1 MPPPDAHPPI
11 TSSPNA
17 WRRLHAALMPD
28 YNRQATTFWWLMALL
43 GLAACAQSLASL
55 ASLPASALLQVVGGI
70 TLAMLMGLFPLK
82 IPRTNQSFSLGEVFI
97 FLLLLA
103 HGAAAGCVAAALEA
117 LVSSWRSSKRWT
129 TRLGSTAIA
138 ASVMFACGHALQE
151 ISQRFT
157 LLSIDHAAPLVL
169 SSMAFGLVY
178 IACSAVLMST
188 VARLKRNERTR
199 LTDFVGVF
207 GWVGGASA
215 VAAAIAA
222 LLFITQRL
230 AGFGVMLTTLP
241 IVGLLLTT
249 LHFFS
254 RQQEAEQS
262 ARNAAERALKREAEL
277 TAELAK
283 QHQAETAAQHLR
295 ELGTSERRFQSAFTH
310 ASIGM
315 ALVSTDGTIHLAN
328 PALHTL
334 LGCTDNELTDH
345 RIGNFMSVA
354 DAREL
359 ASSMTLI
366 AYGADSAQA
375 VEMCCRRADGAE
387 VWAHISCSV
396 FADPKASGPSL
407 IMQVQDTTARH
418 RAESAL
424 EYRATHDSLTGL
436 PNRACFHD
444 ALGLAIERADG
455 GPGRSFAVLFLDFD
469 RFKLIND
476 SKGHT
481 VGDEFLVR
489 ASNRL
494 ARCLRKG
501 DMLARLGGD
510 EFAILAANI
519 EADTDAVELA
529 ERLLKELRAPLK
541 LSAMEIIATASIGI
555 TFSSMGYSRPEDML
569 RDADIA
575 MYRAKLDG
583 KARYALFDVRL
594 HAEVAGR
601 VRLEEDLR
609 KALAE
614 RALWVVYQPLYEL
627 STGRLKGFEALSRWT
642 HRELGVISPAT
653 FVPIAEESGLIIELT
668 RNIVEDACRQLRTWQ
683 MDHPAFADLS
693 MHVNVAAKDVADP
706 DFVARVK
713 DVLRATG
720 LEPRHLVIEL
730 TENILMA
737 QLSAALATLTAL
749 RGLGI
754 GLSVDDFG
762 TGYSSLSHLSV
773 LPIDSL
779 KIDMSFVRNLRADSN
794 EAAVVRAIILL
805 GTSLGKEVI
814 AEGVETQEQFEIL
827 RELGCAV
834 GQGYFLSRPLA
845 PDAVD
850 ALLRSQSD
858 TRGLRLAATAQ
869 TDERRWAQM
878 TIH

>member
-1 MPPPDAHPPI
+1 
-11 TSSPNA
+11 
-17 WRRLHAALMPD
+17 MPD
-28 YNRQATTFWWLMALL
+28 YNGRATGFWWLMAFL
-43 GLAACAQSLASL
+43 GLVACALSLASL
-55 ASLPASALLQVVGGI
+55 AALPVSALVQVAGG
-70 TLAMLMGLFPLK
+70 TALAMLMGLFPLK
-82 IPRTNQSFSLGEVFI
+82 IPRTNQSFSLGDIFI
-97 FLLLLA
+97 FLVLLA
-103 HGAAAGCVAAALEA
+103 HGAAAACVAAALEA

-129 TRLGSTAIA
+129 TRLGTTAIA
-138 ASVMFACGHALQE
+138 ASVMFVCGQALQE
-151 ISQRFT
+151 ITNRFT
-157 LLSIDHAAPLVL
+157 LLSVENAAPLVL
-169 SSMAFGLVY
+169 ASMAFGLVY
-178 IACSAVLMST
+178 ISCSAILMST

-199 LTDFVGVF
+199 LSDLVGVF

-215 VAAAIAA
+215 AAAAIAA

-241 IVGLLLTT
+241 IIGLLLTT

-254 RQQEAEQS
+254 RQQDAEES

-283 QHQAETAAQHLR
+283 QREIETAAKHLR
-295 ELGTSERRFQSAFTH
+295 ELDTSERRFQSAFTH

-315 ALVSTDGTIHLAN
+315 ALVSIDGMIHLAN
-328 PALHTL
+328 PALHSL
-334 LGCTDNELTDH
+334 LGCTGHELTDR

-359 ASSMTLI
+359 ASSMTLV
-366 AYGADSAQA
+366 AYGADSGQA

-407 IMQVQDTTARH
+407 IMQVQDTTARR

-424 EYRATHDSLTGL
+424 EHRATHDSLTGL
-436 PNRACFHD
+436 PNRECFND
-444 ALGLAIERADG
+444 ALGLAIERSNG
-455 GPGRSFAVLFLDFD
+455 GPGRRFAVLFLDFD

-476 SKGHT
+476 SKGHS

-494 ARCLRKG
+494 GRCLRKG

-519 EADTDAVELA
+519 EVDTDAIELA

-541 LSAMEIIATASIGI
+541 LSAMEIIASASIGI

-594 HAEVAGR
+594 HAEVASR

-609 KALAE
+609 KALSE
-614 RALWVVYQPLYEL
+614 RALSLVYQPLYEL
-627 STGRLKGFEALSRWT
+627 GSGQLKGFEALSRWN
-642 HRELGVISPAT
+642 HPELGAISPAT
-653 FVPIAEESGLIIELT
+653 FVPIAEESGMIIELT
-668 RNIVEDACRQLRTWQ
+668 RGIVEDACRQLRTWQ
-683 MDHPAFADLS
+683 TDNPAFADLS
-693 MHVNVAAKDVADP
+693 VHVNVAAKDVADP
-706 DFVARVK
+706 DFVTRVK
-713 DVLRATG
+713 SALHATG
-720 LEPRHLVIEL
+720 LQPQHLVIEL

-737 QLSAALATLTAL
+737 QLSAAMETLTSL
-749 RGLGI
+749 RELGI

-779 KIDMSFVRNLRADSN
+779 KIDMSFVRNLRPDSN

-814 AEGVETQEQFEIL
+814 AEGIETQEQLDIL
-827 RELGCAV
+827 RELGCEG

-845 PDAVD
+845 ADAVD
-850 ALLRSQSD
+850 ALLLRQRD
-858 TRGLRLAATAQ
+858 ARGLRLAASAS
-869 TDERRWAQM
+869 TDEQRWAQM